1 MDDDFE
7 LEVTDLRTGRTLSH
21 ATNSASASPPAVPT
35 ENVRQA
41 ELLGTAWRPAG
52 ARPPS
57 GARRLRAAMVVAAVL
72 LVTVLLLGNVPD
84 SRTSLGALLHLPTPT
99 PTPTAPLAFGADQFS
114 AVNGVPWG
122 VLRSDGKQVALSQ
135 AQTAF
140 VFSLPRGRHTLEY
153 RAEPFPVLRCVVTVP
168 VSPRDTCPLL
178 TATEAVHNIGVGRYL
193 DFRCTPQALPA
204 QQVAALETV
213 IQRGLD
219 ALQLTTTAPP
229 GARYLG
235 ADGTPQV
242 ARAALTAT
250 FSYRLNLDVNESFN
264 VGMGAC
270 ITFCGS
276 FASEGAG
283 WIVAVHAL
291 FGWHFAGADIAPIDV
306 PAFVHTPPDTV
317 LPEQVTW
324 RNGWQLDTQM
334 FYNGQL
340 CGALFSNA
348 FALVTSPDVGS
359 TLSVNT
365 QAAPN
370 PADGCLYTVTQSA
383 DTSSTA
389 SALTGTYLYRFGLLF
404 AVNNEAQRMQPSL
417 PAANAEEQKL
427 ARNLAVTQPL
437 G

>member
-1 MDDDFE
+1 
-7 LEVTDLRTGRTLSH
+7 
-21 ATNSASASPPAVPT
+21 
-35 ENVRQA
+35 
-41 ELLGTAWRPAG
+41 
-52 ARPPS
+52 
-57 GARRLRAAMVVAAVL
+57 VL
-72 LVTVLLLGNVPD
+72 LVTVLLLGSVPD
-84 SRTSLGALLHLPTPT
+84 SRISLAALLHLPT

-122 VLRSDGKQVALSQ
+122 VLRSDGKPVALSQ
-135 AQTAF
+135 SQAVF
-140 VFSLPRGRHTLEY
+140 IFSLPRGQHTLEY
-153 RAEPFPVLRCVVTVP
+153 RAQPFPVLRCVVTVP

-204 QQVAALETV
+204 QQVAALQTV

-219 ALQLTTTAPP
+219 ALQLTTTVPP

-276 FASEGAG
+276 FGSVGAG

-291 FGWHFAGADIAPIDV
+291 FGWHFAGAGIAPIDV
-306 PAFVHTPPDTV
+306 PAIVHTPSDTV

-324 RNGWQLDTQM
+324 RNGWQLDTQP
-334 FYNGQL
+334 FDSGQL
-340 CGALFSNA
+340 CGALVNTA
-348 FALVTSPDVGS
+348 FALVTSPDIAS
-359 TLSVNT
+359 TLSVNM

-370 PADGCLYTVTQSA
+370 PADGCLYTFTPSA
-383 DTSSTA
+383 DSSSTA
-389 SALTGTYLYRFGLLF
+389 PAPTSTYLYRFGLLF
-404 AVNNEAQRMQPSL
+404 AVNSEAQRMQPSL
-417 PAANAEEQKL
+417 LAANAEERAL
-427 ARNLAVTQPL
+427 ARQLATQPMS
-437 G
+437 

>member
-1 MDDDFE
+1 
-7 LEVTDLRTGRTLSH
+7 T
-21 ATNSASASPPAVPT
+21 PPAVPA
-35 ENVRQA
+35 EDAPQA
-41 ELLGTAWRPAG
+41 EPLGTAWKPTG
-52 ARPPS
+52 AS
-57 GARRLRAAMVVAAVL
+57 SLGGARRLRAVVGAAAVL

-84 SRTSLGALLHLPTPT
+84 SRMSLAALLHLST

-122 VLRSDGKQVALSQ
+122 VLRADGKPVALAQSQ
-135 AQTAF
+135 AVF

-178 TATEAVHNIGVGRYL
+178 TATDAVHNIGVGRYL
-193 DFRCTPQALPA
+193 DFRCTPQTLPA

-235 ADGTPQV
+235 ADGTPRV
-242 ARAALTAT
+242 ATAALTAT
-250 FSYRLNLDVNESFN
+250 FSYRLNLDENESFN
-264 VGMGAC
+264 AGMGAC
-270 ITFCGS
+270 ITFCDSYG
-276 FASEGAG
+276 SEGAG

-291 FGWHFAGADIAPIDV
+291 FGWHFAGAGIAPINV

-324 RNGWQLDTQM
+324 RSGWQLDTQP
-334 FYNGQL
+334 FDSGQL

-365 QAAPN
+365 QAAP
-370 PADGCLYTVTQSA
+370 
-383 DTSSTA
+383 
-389 SALTGTYLYRFGLLF
+389 
-404 AVNNEAQRMQPSL
+404 
-417 PAANAEEQKL
+417 
-427 ARNLAVTQPL
+427 
-437 G
+437 

>member
-21 ATNSASASPPAVPT
+21 ATNSASASPPAVPA
-35 ENVRQA
+35 ENAPQA

-52 ARPPS
+52 APPPS
-57 GARRLRAAMVVAAVL
+57 GTRRLRAAVVVAAVL
-72 LVTVLLLGNVPD
+72 LVTVLLLGSVPD
-84 SRTSLGALLHLPTPT
+84 SRTSLATLLHLPT

-140 VFSLPRGRHTLEY
+140 VFSLPRGRHALEY

-193 DFRCTPQALPA
+193 DFRCTPQSLPA
-204 QQVAALETV
+204 QQVAALQTV

-219 ALQLTTTAPP
+219 ALQLTTTVPP

-235 ADGTPQV
+235 AAGTPQV

-250 FSYRLNLDVNESFN
+250 FSYRLNLDENESFN

-276 FASEGAG
+276 FGSEGAG
-283 WIVAVHAL
+283 WIVAGHAL
-291 FGWHFAGADIAPIDV
+291 FGWTFGGAGIAPINV

-324 RNGWQLDTQM
+324 RSGWQLDTQP
-334 FYNGQL
+334 FDSGQL

-383 DTSSTA
+383 NSSSTA

-404 AVNNEAQRMQPSL
+404 AVNNEPQRMRPTL
-417 PAANAEEQKL
+417 PAANAEEQTL

>member
-21 ATNSASASPPAVPT
+21 ATNSASASPPAAPT
-35 ENVRQA
+35 ENA
-41 ELLGTAWRPAG
+41 PHDEPLGTAWRPAG
-52 ARPPS
+52 ALLP
-57 GARRLRAAMVVAAVL
+57 GGTRRLRAIVVAAAVL
-72 LVTVLLLGNVPD
+72 LVTVLLLGSVPD
-84 SRTSLGALLHLPTPT
+84 SRTSLGALLHLPT

-153 RAEPFPVLRCVVTVP
+153 RAEPFPVLRCVVSVP

-178 TATEAVHNIGVGRYL
+178 TARDAVHDIGVGRYL
-193 DFRCTPQALPA
+193 DFRCTPQSLPA

-219 ALQLTTTAPP
+219 ALRLTTTVPP
-229 GARYLG
+229 GARYPG

-242 ARAALTAT
+242 ATAALTAT
-250 FSYRLNLDVNESFN
+250 FSYRLNLDGNESFN
-264 VGMGAC
+264 AGMGAC
-270 ITFCGS
+270 ITFCDSYG
-276 FASEGAG
+276 SEGAG

-291 FGWHFAGADIAPIDV
+291 FGWRFAGAGIAPIDV
-306 PAFVHTPPDTV
+306 PAIVHTPPDTV

-324 RNGWQLDTQM
+324 RNGWQLDTQP
-334 FYNGQL
+334 FDGSQL
-340 CGALFSNA
+340 CNALFSNA
-348 FALVTSPDVGS
+348 SALVTSPDIGS
-359 TLSVNT
+359 TLSVNM
-365 QAAPN
+365 QAASN
-370 PADGCLYTVTQSA
+370 PADGCLYTFTPST
-383 DTSSTA
+383 DSSSTA
-389 SALTGTYLYRFGLLF
+389 PPPTSNYLYRFGLLF
-404 AVNNEAQRMQPSL
+404 AVNNEARRMQPSL
-417 PAANAEEQKL
+417 PVANAEEQTL
-427 ARNLAVTQPL
+427 ARQLAVTQPL

>member
-21 ATNSASASPPAVPT
+21 ATNSASASPPAAPT
-35 ENVRQA
+35 ENA
-41 ELLGTAWRPAG
+41 PHDEPLGTAWRPAG
-52 ARPPS
+52 ALLP
-57 GARRLRAAMVVAAVL
+57 GGTRRLRAIVVAAAVL
-72 LVTVLLLGNVPD
+72 LVTVLLLGSVPD
-84 SRTSLGALLHLPTPT
+84 SRTSLGALLHLPT

-153 RAEPFPVLRCVVTVP
+153 RAEPFPVLRCVVSVP

-178 TATEAVHNIGVGRYL
+178 TARDAVHDIGVGRYL
-193 DFRCTPQALPA
+193 DFRCTPQSLPA

-219 ALQLTTTAPP
+219 ALRLTTTVPP
-229 GARYLG
+229 GARYPG

-242 ARAALTAT
+242 ATAALTAT
-250 FSYRLNLDVNESFN
+250 FSYRLNLDENESFN
-264 VGMGAC
+264 AGMGAC
-270 ITFCGS
+270 ITFCDSYG
-276 FASEGAG
+276 SEGAG

-291 FGWHFAGADIAPIDV
+291 FGWHFAGAGIAPIDV
-306 PAFVHTPPDTV
+306 PAIVHTPPDTV

-324 RNGWQLDTQM
+324 RNGWQLDTQP
-334 FYNGQL
+334 FDGSQL
-340 CGALFSNA
+340 CNALFSNA
-348 FALVTSPDVGS
+348 SALVTSPDIGS
-359 TLSVNT
+359 TLSVNM
-365 QAAPN
+365 QAASN
-370 PADGCLYTVTQSA
+370 PADGCLYTFTPST
-383 DTSSTA
+383 DSSSTA
-389 SALTGTYLYRFGLLF
+389 PPPTSNYLYRFGLLF
-404 AVNNEAQRMQPSL
+404 AVNNEARRMQPSL
-417 PAANAEEQKL
+417 PVANAEEQTL
-427 ARNLAVTQPL
+427 ARQLAVTQPL